1 MKKVIYA
8 MILPLVVMSGLVFA
22 NGAIN
27 HKTSSKPSPKAL
39 EKAARE
45 NRKKWLASPFGIKYR
60 KWEASPEGKKVHKSA
75 VKIRKQIINFT
86 PMEAVVTS
94 LSRPAG
100 SPGDF
105 GVIVR
110 INNEHYLLNFN
121 IEKFTRI
128 VPWLILVPWNNE
140 FQQLRNLKVN
150 DKIIIQSHGA
160 GAISNFPYLNIL
172 GDYVERNGQIIYKRP
187 TGKGC

>member
-8 MILPLVVMSGLVFA
+8 LILPLVVVGGLALA
-22 NGAIN
+22 NDEIN
-27 HKTSSKPSPKAL
+27 NETSKKPSPKEL

-45 NRKKWLASPFGIKYR
+45 NRKKWEASPFGINYR
-60 KWEASPEGKKVHKSA
+60 KWEASPEGKKVRNSA
-75 VKIRKQIINFT
+75 NKIRKHIIDFT

-105 GVIVR
+105 GVVVR

-128 VPWLILVPWNNE
+128 VPWLIIVPWNSE
-140 FQQLRNLKVN
+140 FQQLRSLKVN
-150 DKIIIQSHGA
+150 DKIIIRSHGT
-160 GAISNFPYLNIL
+160 GSTTNFPYLNIL
-172 GDYVERNGQIIYKRP
+172 GDYVERNGEIIYKRP
-187 TGKGC
+187 VGKGC